1 LAGRD
6 KGNRDYETWY
16 AYGRRQSMDIHAYKL
31 FFPHICERPTFVI
44 CEELD
49 LLFYNGMA
57 VVSENLEDL
66 LVIKKI
72 MESDIFFKYIS
83 NKRKTEKL
91 DISVFD
97 KPTTREE
104 RETNKTNKQLAE
116 AIRAKR
122 LVEIQNKKY
131 GFDDTQKLQS
141 SFPDYFK
148 KQVEERK
155 RTGSYG
161 NWLSAYQILVKF
173 LNGKDLTFEE
183 VDTNFLEKFKKH
195 LLEAR
200 ITKSN
205 TRLAHNSALSYFNK
219 VKAALNQAF
228 DDKIIQDKVGQRVK
242 SIKEQ
247 DTHREHL
254 TLEELKKLIDADCEI
269 QILKN
274 AFLFSAATGLRWS
287 DVNALT
293 WANIEYSDELKCNQ
307 LRFTQQKT
315 KGVELLPISE
325 QALTFTGVRCKDD
338 ERVFKG
344 LKYSA
349 WHNIKLAQWVM
360 RAGIKKNISFH
371 CARHTYAT
379 LMLTHNVDIF
389 TVSKLLGH
397 RNLKTTQIYAKVIDR
412 RKVEAV
418 NQLPIFN
425 F

>member
-1 LAGRD
+1 MASISIRERALKDGKSRLVL
-6 KGNRDYETWY
+6 DYY
-16 AYGRRQSMDIHAYKL
+16 
-31 FFPHICERPTFVI
+31 FP
-44 CEELD
+44 
-49 LLFYNGMA
+49 GG
-57 VVSENLEDL
+57 
-66 LVIKKI
+66 
-72 MESDIFFKYIS
+72 
-83 NKRKTEKL
+83 KRKTEKL
-91 DISVFD
+91 DISVVD

-104 RETNKTNKQLAE
+104 RETNKTNRQLAE

-122 LVEIQNKKY
+122 LLENQNKQY
-131 GFDDTQKLQS
+131 GFTNTQKLQS

-148 KQVEERK
+148 KQTEERR

-161 NWLSAYQILVKF
+161 NWLSTYQILLKF

-205 TRLAHNSALSYFNK
+205 TRLAQNSALSYFNK

-228 DDKIIQDKVGQRVK
+228 DEKIIPDKVGQRVK

-247 DTHREHL
+247 DTHREYL
-254 TLEELKKLIDADCEI
+254 TLEELKKLIDAECEI
-269 QILKN
+269 EILKN

-315 KGVELLPISE
+315 KGVELLPISD
-325 QALTFTGVRCKDD
+325 QALTFTGERCKDD

-418 NQLPIFN
+418 NQLPTFN